1 MDIKMNVPME
11 KLIEDINRKRELL
24 ECIVEYISDKEISD
38 KVIKESICNS
48 AITFS
53 NLPENMKTKERYWY
67 LIFTIK
73 RKNINKKEVIL
84 CY

>member
-24 ECIVEYISDKEISD
+24 ECIIEYISDKEISD
-38 KVIKESICNS
+38 KVIKEAICNS

-53 NLPENMKTKERYWY
+53 NLPENMKTKEFCKIAVTANGCALKY
-67 LIFTIK
+67 
-73 RKNINKKEVIL
+73 VP
-84 CY
+84 